1 VFISAF
7 KWELRKGWDVLL
19 EAYLSEFTA
28 EDDVELYILTQPFG
42 DSGSG
47 FKEKMH
53 SWADKMQK
61 EQSGS
66 KDSMPSTADSSM
78 ALIQAASAGN
88 FPALVPAS
96 AAAVTAEALPALV
109 LPGTQGE
116 GDKLGPARHL
126 HGLQKQQQQQQQ
138 QQQDPACRRDASNSD
153 EPAQLLKNAHVAD
166 STSLGGDVHKQIKAH
181 AQHITQQITQ
191 FAWRNITAPAVQQQR
206 RKLLQDSQPEQAA
219 VPVQQAKQQ
228 QDADSAAAEA
238 AAAAARYPTL
248 YVVDSH
254 ISGATADMAPDSQ
267 MLVKHLSQATAS
279 GGCTSIWP
287 YPVLCRA
294 TLS

>member
-53 SWADKMQK
+53 SWADKMRK

-66 KDSMPSTADSSM
+66 TGSKDGMPSTADSSM
-78 ALIQAASAGN
+78 ALVQAAASGN

-96 AAAVTAEALPALV
+96 TAAVTAEASPALV

-126 HGLQKQQQQQQQ
+126 QGLQQQQQQQQ
-138 QQQDPACRRDASNSD
+138 QQQDPAHRQDASNND
-153 EPAQLLKNAHVAD
+153 EPAQLPKNAHVAD
-166 STSLGGDVHKQIKAH
+166 STSVGGDVHKQMKAH
-181 AQHITQQITQ
+181 AQHITQQIRQ
-191 FAWRNITAPAVQQQR
+191 FAWRNITAPAVVQQR
-206 RKLLQDSQPEQAA
+206 RRLLQDSQLEQAA
-219 VPVQQAKQQ
+219 AAAQQAEQQ
-228 QDADSAAAEA
+228 QDAISAAAEA

-254 ISGATADMAPDSQ
+254 ISGATADRWPLTPSPSSNT
-267 MLVKHLSQATAS
+267 LVPNH
-279 GGCTSIWP
+279 GIP
-287 YPVLCRA
+287 
-294 TLS
+294 